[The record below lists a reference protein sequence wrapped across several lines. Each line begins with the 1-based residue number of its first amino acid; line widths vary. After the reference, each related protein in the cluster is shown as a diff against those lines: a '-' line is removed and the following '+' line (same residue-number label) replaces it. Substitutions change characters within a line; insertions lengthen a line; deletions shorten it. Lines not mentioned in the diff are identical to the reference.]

1 MIYEMRTYTTPA
13 GKAPVLANLSAE
25 IAREIRGDDYGKLE
39 GYWVTEV
46 GPLNKCMH
54 LWSYDDLGH
63 REARRGALSQNDR
76 WRNEYLP
83 QALPLILRQDIR
95 LMTAARPLAPPA
107 TTGNTYEFRY
117 YRCKVGKA
125 AQFTQLLLEALP
137 GRERFSKN
145 VCVWN
150 TMAGQP
156 NEVCHMWAYDSL
168 DRRAEIRAA
177 ALDDPDWQG
186 LLANV
191 HPLIDEMDNMLITPW
206 TQSPLK

>member
-1 MIYEMRTYTTPA
+1 MLYEMRTYTTPA
-13 GKAPVLANLSAE
+13 GKAPVLAKLSAE
-25 IAREIRGDDYGKLE
+25 VARNIRGDEYGKLE

-54 LWSYDDLGH
+54 LWSYNDLQH
-63 REARRGALSQNDR
+63 REARRAALGTNER
-76 WRNEYLP
+76 WRNEYLT

-95 LMTAARPLAPPA
+95 LMTPARPLTPPT

-125 AQFTQLLLEALP
+125 AAFVKHLLEAMP

-145 VCVWN
+145 VCVW
-150 TMAGQP
+150 TTIAGQP

-177 ALDDPDWQG
+177 ALADPDWQG
-186 LLANV
+186 LLAKV

-206 TQSPLK
+206 TQSPLQ